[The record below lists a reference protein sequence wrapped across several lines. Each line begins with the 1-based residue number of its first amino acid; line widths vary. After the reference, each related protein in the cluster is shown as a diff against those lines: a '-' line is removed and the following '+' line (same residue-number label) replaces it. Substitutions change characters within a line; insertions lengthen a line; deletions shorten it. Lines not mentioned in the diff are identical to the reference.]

1 MNLKRLIGNVITHQ
15 QSDPKLKNAEC
26 EKSLL
31 RSDKDWE
38 IIDNY
43 LYPLIL
49 KRALESKRNKHLIK
63 LDRYCIELACPLNDS
78 GENILLTNKEELCIN
93 HKDIERFCRQHHF
106 GIRFINHIPY
116 DKYETS
122 FYYDDIRTR
131 FYLIK
136 V

>member
-1 MNLKRLIGNVITHQ
+1 MDSKRQVRNVIAKQ
-15 QSDPKLKNAEC
+15 KSDPKSKETEYEKN
-26 EKSLL
+26 LP
-31 RSDKDWE
+31 RSDEDWE

-43 LYPLIL
+43 LYSLLL
-49 KRALESKRNKHLIK
+49 KKALESNGNKYELR
-63 LDRYCIELACPLNDS
+63 LDRYCIEIACPVNDS
-78 GENILLTNKEELCIN
+78 GENILLTNNEELRIS

-106 GIRFINHIPY
+106 GIRFINHLPY
-116 DKYETS
+116 DKYEKS